1 MAAASSFA
9 VFDASWWGV
18 WWPWLLVWG
27 ITAGLLVVAV
37 VIAVRHWRSDR
48 ARASTRLHDISF
60 YLDDEFVMDLYRQY
74 GGKYRA
80 ALRQEVQERIT
91 NNREFDGTVAL
102 AQLKARGK
110 QGVNREVFRS
120 YIEEDEPITVIGIVI
135 DVLDR
140 ADDIVDVD
148 LIKEEVTANRAL
160 DKALGTDDK
169 RLTGVVLRGLKTF
182 VSIFG
187 EFRVTDGGTS
197 AVTTFEAPYGDS
209 AGPTDGPHVHLTCT
223 TSGLR
228 RTDVP
233 TGTFPARCL
242 GRVESWDPDTRRLN
256 VLPIA
261 IFR

>member
-1 MAAASSFA
+1 VAAASSFA

-27 ITAGLLVVAV
+27 ITVGLLVTAV
-37 VIAVRHWRSDR
+37 VIAVGHWRSDR
-48 ARASTRLHDISF
+48 ARASTRLHGISF
-60 YLDDEFVMDLYRQY
+60 YLDNESVMDLFHQH

-80 ALRQEVQERIT
+80 ALHQEVQERIIR
-91 NNREFDGTVAL
+91 NRKFSWSAAFAWFGGRTESDVSTDVVRNFIE
-102 AQLKARGK
+102 KA
-110 QGVNREVFRS
+110 
-120 YIEEDEPITVIGIVI
+120 EPITVIGIVI

-140 ADDIVDVD
+140 ADDIVNVD
-148 LIKEEVTANRAL
+148 LRNQEVVSNRAL
-160 DKALGTDDK
+160 DKALGADDA
-169 RLTGVVLRGLKTF
+169 RPTTVHLRDLNDFVDIF
-182 VSIFG
+182 VSIRG
-187 EFRVTDGGTS
+187 RFRATGRTS
-197 AVTTFEAPYGDS
+197 EVTTLEAPYGEF
-209 AGPTDGPHVHLTCT
+209 TDGPQVHLACT

-242 GRVESWDPDTRRLN
+242 GRVEDWNPDTRRLN